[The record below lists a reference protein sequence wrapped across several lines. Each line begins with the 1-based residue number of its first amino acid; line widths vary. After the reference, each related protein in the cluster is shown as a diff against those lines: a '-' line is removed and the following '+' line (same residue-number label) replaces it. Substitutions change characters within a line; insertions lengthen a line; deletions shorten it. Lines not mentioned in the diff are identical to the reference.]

1 MEPAQSK
8 SAALRAVYR
17 IVVQGHVAPHWSQ
30 WFADLA
36 VTRTQDA
43 TGRPV
48 TVLTGPVAD
57 QPALRGILNKL
68 WDLNLTL
75 ISVAR
80 ISGDDPDRR

>member
-1 MEPAQSK
+1 MEPGHARPDTLQ
-8 SAALRAVYR
+8 AEYR
-17 IVVQGHVAPHWSQ
+17 IIVQGHVALHWTQ
-30 WFADLA
+30 WFGDLA

-43 TGRPV
+43 GGLPV
-48 TVLTGPVAD
+48 TVLTGPVPD

-80 ISGDDPDRR
+80 MTGDES

>member
-8 SAALRAVYR
+8 SGALRVVYR
-17 IVVQGHVAPHWSQ
+17 IVVRGHVAPHWSQ

-43 TGRPV
+43 GGLPV

-80 ISGDDPDRR
+80 MSGDEPERR